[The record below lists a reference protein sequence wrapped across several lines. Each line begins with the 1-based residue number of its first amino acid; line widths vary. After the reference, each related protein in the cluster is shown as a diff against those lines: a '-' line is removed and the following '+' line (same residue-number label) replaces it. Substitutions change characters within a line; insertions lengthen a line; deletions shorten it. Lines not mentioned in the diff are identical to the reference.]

1 MWEKVRG
8 VCVISSLFSRCVDT
22 DMDCDY
28 RFVKLS
34 NEIEI
39 KTDRYHL
46 MFNANWLETFTTL
59 CETGHFTKAA
69 ARLNMTQ
76 PGVSQH
82 LRKLEQQVGQGLISQ
97 HGKSF
102 SLTPAGEA
110 VFELGLS
117 RRTEEKRLRD
127 SIEIDDRNAGPVHI
141 ACSGSF
147 AMLLYPTLL
156 PWMAAAPD
164 LSVHLEAAPQA
175 EILAGLLDGR
185 FDLGVLG
192 ADPDHA
198 RLEAK
203 HLGRE
208 ELCLVLPADAAGTTL
223 FFSDLEARGF
233 IAHPDGFDYADDLLR
248 LNFPEE
254 YPGADRLSVRGSVNQ
269 IGQIP
274 ASVAKG
280 IGYTL
285 LPRSGVEAFSDKESL
300 SVFQLPKRRWHEI
313 WLVVRRGR
321 LLSARVRYAQ
331 EMIDEAA
338 GQLR

>member
-1 MWEKVRG
+1 M
-8 VCVISSLFSRCVDT
+8 L
-22 DMDCDY
+22 
-28 RFVKLS
+28 
-34 NEIEI
+34 
-39 KTDRYHL
+39 
-46 MFNANWLETFTTL
+46 NATWLETFTTL
-59 CETGHFTKAA
+59 CETGHFTQAA
-69 ARLNMTQ
+69 ERLNMTQ

-102 SLTPAGEA
+102 TLTPAGEA

-117 RRTEEKRLRD
+117 RRAEERRLRD
-127 SIEIDDRNAGPVHI
+127 AIEADDQNAGSVHI

-156 PWMAAAPD
+156 PWMRGAPD

-175 EILAGLLDGR
+175 EILAGLLEGR

-192 ADPDHA
+192 VDPDHV

-208 ELCLVLPADAAGTTL
+208 ELCLVLPADAADTPMSFT
-223 FFSDLEARGF
+223 DLEARGF
-233 IAHPDGFDYADDLLR
+233 IAHPDGYGYADDLLR
-248 LNFPEE
+248 LNFPDD

-274 ASVAKG
+274 APVAKG
-280 IGYTL
+280 VGYTL
-285 LPRSGVEAFSDKESL
+285 LPRSGVEAFTDKANL
-300 SVFQLPKRRWHEI
+300 CIVPLPKRRWHEL

-321 LLSARVRYAQ
+321 RLSARARYARD
-331 EMIDEAA
+331 MIEEAA

>member
-1 MWEKVRG
+1 M
-8 VCVISSLFSRCVDT
+8 L
-22 DMDCDY
+22 
-28 RFVKLS
+28 
-34 NEIEI
+34 
-39 KTDRYHL
+39 
-46 MFNANWLETFTTL
+46 NATWLETFTTL
-59 CETGHFTKAA
+59 CETEHFTQAA
-69 ARLNMTQ
+69 ERLNMTQ

-82 LRKLEQQVGQGLISQ
+82 LRKLEQQVGHGLISQ

-102 SLTPAGEA
+102 SLTPAGEV

-117 RRTEEKRLRD
+117 RRAEEKRLRD
-127 SIEIDDRNAGPVHI
+127 AIEADDRNAGPVHI

-156 PWMAAAPD
+156 PWMRAAPE

-175 EILAGLLDGR
+175 EILAGLLEGR

-203 HLGRE
+203 NLGRE
-208 ELCLVLPADAAGTTL
+208 ELCLVLPADAADTPMS
-223 FFSDLEARGF
+223 FADLEARGF
-233 IAHPDGFDYADDLLR
+233 ISHPDGYSYADDLLR
-248 LNFPEE
+248 LNFPDD
-254 YPGADRLSVRGSVNQ
+254 YLGADRLSVRGSVNQ

-274 ASVAKG
+274 APVAKG

-285 LPRSGVEAFSDKESL
+285 LPRSGVEAFADKASL
-300 SVFQLPKRRWHEI
+300 SVFQLPKRRWHEL

-321 LLSARVRYAQ
+321 CLSARARYARDLV
-331 EMIDEAA
+331 EEAA
-338 GQLR
+338 DLLR